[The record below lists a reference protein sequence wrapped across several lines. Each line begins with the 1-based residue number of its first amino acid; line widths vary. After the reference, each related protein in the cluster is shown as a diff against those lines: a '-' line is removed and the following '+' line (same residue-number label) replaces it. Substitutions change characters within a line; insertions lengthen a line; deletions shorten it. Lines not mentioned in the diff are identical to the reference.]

1 MMVAGTTWP
10 QRIPPALPVR
20 RLLRK
25 KHGGKIKHVYES
37 NTTDA
42 ASSLAGARAALPANS
57 ESSSAHAFRRGPRA
71 RRALLTRSCRY
82 LPGLLEEPHHRRD
95 TSTSSQTSRIFWLA
109 LPYQT
114 PVPTRK

>member
-1 MMVAGTTWP
+1 MRVAGTTWHR
-10 QRIPPALPVR
+10 RIPPALPVR

-57 ESSSAHAFRRGPRA
+57 GSSPAHALRRGPRA
-71 RRALLTRSCRY
+71 RRALLTRSHRY
-82 LPGLLEEPHHRRD
+82 LPGLLEEPYHRRD
-95 TSTSSQTSRIFWLA
+95 ASTSSTTCPIF
-109 LPYQT
+109 
-114 PVPTRK
+114 